1 MTVEIGHRKRD
12 RSVAMR
18 EDLALCYGNETP
30 AAVRYRLEDA
40 RLAGT
45 CRHPEVL
52 FQHFPLHMTRE
63 LAAAV

>member
-12 RSVAMR
+12 RSIAVR

-30 AAVRYRLEDA
+30 AAIRYRLEDA
-40 RLAGT
+40 RLART
-45 CRHPEVL
+45 CGHPEVL
-52 FQHFPLHMTRE
+52 FQHFPLNTTRE